1 MCRGMVLALRFASQS
16 LAVRSSSSSN
26 SSVNA
31 RFEAKALTNGP
42 SLLAKTRAVEVR
54 GIRGRNRYAVMVAG
68 NRTREIDY

>member
-1 MCRGMVLALRFASQS
+1 MCRGMVLALRFTSQS

-31 RFEAKALTNGP
+31 RFEANPLTNRP
-42 SLLAKTRAVEVR
+42 SLLAKTRPVEVR

-68 NRTREIDY
+68 NWARETDY